1 MCYATGVAYNTGN
14 TTKIFRPISAV
25 AGEICGQPGNSAEA
39 YPYIYFSNPMDLQTR
54 RFCVMSCP
62 SGTDATFTTTA
73 AGGGTI
79 TFDVNIASDGTA
91 TPSTWT
97 SGDDVAYFSTVAAG
111 RVCIPSTETFNKA
124 FSSYT
129 STFASLQQGDL
140 ANFILDVKNV
150 TILLYRTGNGCLL
163 PSVSPSSFHSSSCT
177 C

>member
-25 AGEICGQPGNSAEA
+25 VGEICGQPGNSAEA
-39 YPYIYFSNPMDLQTR
+39 FPYIYFSNPMDLQTR

-62 SGTDATFTTTA
+62 AGTDATFTTTA

-79 TFDVNIASDGTA
+79 TFDVNIASSGTA
-91 TPSTWT
+91 TPSTWA
-97 SGDDVAYFSTVAAG
+97 SGDDVAYFSSVAAG
-111 RVCIPSTETFNKA
+111 RVCVPSTETFNNA
-124 FSSYT
+124 FYSYT

-150 TILLYRTGNGCLL
+150 TILLYRTGNGYWLL
-163 PSVSPSSFHSSSCT
+163 SVSQSLSHSSSCI